1 MARTALPFE
10 EQRSFETALFFT
22 GINVEQLE
30 DLFEH
35 VVGFDYR
42 RARLVP
48 FIVHQ
53 FGISSQPANGG
64 RVVVLLNPDH
74 GYDVALDI
82 F

>member
-1 MARTALPFE
+1 MARHPLPFE
-10 EQRSFETALFFT
+10 KQRSFNSALFFE

-53 FGISSQPANGG
+53 YGLSTQPANGG
-64 RVVVLLNPDH
+64 RVVVLLNPDC
-74 GYDVALDI
+74 GYDVALDV